1 MIGLELNHPA
11 LDEPILLPFRPADTL
26 TADQILS
33 LIERVNQSRSE
44 LAFDQFLTIRA
55 VIVQNPAGGG
65 RQRRSDIA
73 NLDDWVASH
82 CAHGGSL
89 IKVGSAFLSVKYS
102 RDIYYFQIVNKD
114 KLCFLRAVVT
124 AKAYFDEDP
133 QRNTIRKGDNDRNT
147 EQTRRMK
154 ALKSDAGIDHKGPCG
169 MADYEKVQTCPMLA
183 GYQLKIVDS
192 LNLQDLIFQGTN
204 S

>member
-1 MIGLELNHPA
+1 MIGLEINHPA
-11 LDEPILLPFRPADTL
+11 LDEPILLPFRPAGTL
-26 TADQILS
+26 SADQILS

-55 VIVQNPAGGG
+55 VIVQNPAGAG
-65 RQRRSDIA
+65 RQRRTDIA
-73 NLDDWVASH
+73 NIDEWVKSH
-82 CAHGGSL
+82 CGHGGSL
-89 IKVGSAFLSVKYS
+89 IKVGSAVLFVKYS
-102 RDIYYFQIVNKD
+102 NNIDRFQIVNKD

-154 ALKSDAGIDHKGPCG
+154 ALKTDSGINHDGPCA
-169 MADYEKVQTCPMLA
+169 MIDYEKVQACSLLK
-183 GYQLKIVDS
+183 GYQLKIYDS
-192 LNLQDLIFQGTN
+192 LNLQELIFQGK
-204 S
+204 